1 MAIKK
6 EFNSFDELISGSEL
20 PVLVDF
26 YATWCGPCKI
36 MASILEEVN
45 AQMKDRLQIVKIDS
59 DKYEDLASEYH
70 IHALPTLVLFKNGQ
84 QVDRIEGVLQ
94 TPQLIQRL
102 QSFVS

>member
-1 MAIKK
+1 MALKK
-6 EFNSFDELISGSEL
+6 QFNSFDEVISGSDV

-26 YATWCGPCKI
+26 YATWCGPCKL

-59 DKYEDLASEYH
+59 DKYQELASKYH
-70 IHALPTLVLFKNGQ
+70 IQALPTLVLFKNGQ

-94 TPQLIQRL
+94 TPQLMQRL
-102 QSFVS
+102 QSFL

>member
-45 AQMKDRLQIVKIDS
+45 AQMKDRLQIIKIDS

-102 QSFVS
+102 QSFV

>member
-70 IHALPTLVLFKNGQ
+70 IYALPTLVLFKNGQ

-102 QSFVS
+102 ESFV

>member
-45 AQMKDRLQIVKIDS
+45 DQMRDRLQIVKIDS

-70 IHALPTLVLFKNGQ
+70 IYALPTLVLFKNGQ

-102 QSFVS
+102 QSFI

>member
-102 QSFVS
+102 QSFL

>member
-6 EFNSFDELISGSEL
+6 EFTSFDEVISGSDV

-45 AQMKDRLQIVKIDS
+45 AQMRDRLLIVKIDS
-59 DKYEDLASEYH
+59 DKYEQLASQYH
-70 IHALPTLVLFKNGQ
+70 IQALPTLVLFKNGQ

-94 TPQLIQRL
+94 TPQLMQRL
-102 QSFVS
+102 QSFL

>member
-1 MAIKK
+1 MAINK

-102 QSFVS
+102 QSFL

>member
-45 AQMKDRLQIVKIDS
+45 DQMRDRLQIVKIDS

-70 IHALPTLVLFKNGQ
+70 IYALPTLVLFKNGQ

-102 QSFVS
+102 QSFV